1 MTVEPS
7 LEKVAFA
14 PAHVGSEPFWHR
26 YSSPLAV
33 GTLASAHGCAV
44 GMGIL
49 GGVAVLVLLLALVL
63 LVALLR
69 PPALLAWRTLTLAR
83 AWAWRLGP

>member
-1 MTVEPS
+1 VTDEPS

-49 GGVAVLVLLLALVL
+49 GGVAVLVLLVL